1 VWRRTARELSVAHIH
16 LPDGAF
22 SIQWLILWW
31 ILAVVLITT
40 ALILARRQT
49 ITAQRL
55 SVTAVVA
62 AASFAIFQVN
72 VPFAGG
78 DLANYNAHTR
88 VKQ

>member
-1 VWRRTARELSVAHIH
+1 MAHIH